1 MILPYA
7 WHSNTPNMKMSLC
20 LTSKYPVLMQHIQP
34 LIHLFINYNQLFFY
48 TSAYHGHLKSLIDI
62 SPYKF
67 RKLTGQKEWVHVVC
81 KFIQPSFIQTSD

>member
-1 MILPYA
+1 
-7 WHSNTPNMKMSLC
+7 
-20 LTSKYPVLMQHIQP
+20 MQHIKP
-34 LIHLFINYNQLFFY
+34 LVHIFIDYHQLFFY

-81 KFIQPSFIQTSD
+81 KFTRPELHKPVSNRGHSPH